1 MEHMPSHLFSLP
13 LVFLPEEV
21 AAAVPKRL
29 SESFSLRAARLGDS
43 QEFIVAIAC
52 ARPTLLTVRSLV
64 RAVSKVDSRHVAIY
78 SPYLDGNMMKALSCE
93 GVAYIRDDGNVF
105 LPFLGVAA
113 SPVPQGRAAKPL
125 SPHAQRI
132 VLNVITG
139 RWDGM
144 SAGELAETMGLSRS
158 TITNCLAE
166 IEAILPSSIS
176 TEWRKRIVRNPGMSK
191 DELLAEFEPYFVSPV
206 RERKLLKGRGALDP
220 LKRNGALLCGE
231 SALPYYSDLAHDT
244 GSLRLALYR
253 KDIAAVM
260 TETGEDWIEA
270 NWFEA
275 PDIIVEEW
283 SYGIDGASEASVA
296 SREFKM
302 LDAIGLYAEMRGEGQ
317 DDVRLLDAV
326 SQLREEACR

>member
-1 MEHMPSHLFSLP
+1 M
-13 LVFLPEEV
+13 
-21 AAAVPKRL
+21 
-29 SESFSLRAARLGDS
+29 GDS

-78 SPYLDGNMMKALSCE
+78 SPHLDGNMMKALSCE

-191 DELLAEFEPYFVSPV
+191 DELLAEFESYFVSPV
-206 RERKLLKGRGALDP
+206 RGRKLLKGRGALDP

-231 SALPYYSDLAHDT
+231 SALPYYSDLAHDM
-244 GSLRLALYR
+244 GILRLALYR

-283 SYGIDGASEASVA
+283 SYGIDGASGASVA

>member
-78 SPYLDGNMMKALSCE
+78 SPCLDGNMMKALSCE

-191 DELLAEFEPYFVSPV
+191 DELGGVRAILCISGKRKEAPK
-206 RERKLLKGRGALDP
+206 RERGSGSAETQRRAAL
-220 LKRNGALLCGE
+220 
-231 SALPYYSDLAHDT
+231 
-244 GSLRLALYR
+244 
-253 KDIAAVM
+253 
-260 TETGEDWIEA
+260 
-270 NWFEA
+270 
-275 PDIIVEEW
+275 
-283 SYGIDGASEASVA
+283 
-296 SREFKM
+296 
-302 LDAIGLYAEMRGEGQ
+302 RGECTS
-317 DDVRLLDAV
+317 VLLRP
-326 SQLREEACR
+326 ST